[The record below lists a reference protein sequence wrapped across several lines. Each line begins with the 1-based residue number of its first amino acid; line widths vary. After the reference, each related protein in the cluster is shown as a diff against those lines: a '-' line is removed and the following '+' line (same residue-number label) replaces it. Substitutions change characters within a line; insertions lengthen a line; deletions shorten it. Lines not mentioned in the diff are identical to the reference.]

1 VQQQNAR
8 ARKGKNVTSTTPI
21 STMLQAPPTQMP
33 DWDTILKDHSPAV
46 WRTCWRILSHRADVE
61 EVFQETFLAALK
73 VSRSAPVASWPALLH
88 SLATARS
95 VDRLRQRVTRRRV
108 FTDDHHDPSDESP
121 SHLDKARSEE
131 PQPADHALASEL
143 SDRLRL
149 ALTALPEKQAHAFC
163 LHALEGWPQQQV
175 ADALGMT
182 ENAVAVTIHRARH
195 RLKELLS
202 DSNPRREKPAR
213 ERLSHVPSEAGLKKP
228 APVRTGGVL

>member
-1 VQQQNAR
+1 M
-8 ARKGKNVTSTTPI
+8 SD
-21 STMLQAPPTQMP
+21 P
-33 DWDTILKDHSPAV
+33 DWDAILKQHSPAV

-73 VSRSAPVASWPALLH
+73 VSRGPTPVASWPALLH

-108 FTDDHHDPSDESP
+108 FTDDCGPQSDGDAP
-121 SHLDKARSEE
+121 SHLDNARSQE
-131 PQPADHALASEL
+131 PQPADQSVASEL
-143 SDRLRL
+143 SDRLRQ

-175 ADALGMT
+175 AVALGMT

-202 DSNPRREKPAR
+202 DSNPRKEKPPHTTR
-213 ERLSHVPSEAGLKKP
+213 ERPSHVPSETGLKKP